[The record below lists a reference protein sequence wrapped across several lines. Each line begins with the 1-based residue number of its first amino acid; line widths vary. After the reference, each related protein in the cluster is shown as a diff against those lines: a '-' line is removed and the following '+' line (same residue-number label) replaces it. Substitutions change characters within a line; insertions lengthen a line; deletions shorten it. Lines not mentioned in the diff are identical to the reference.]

1 MKIVLEQ
8 SQVPH
13 ENEDYN
19 NGLQFLS
26 LGYDDDVF
34 VQIGNLSIRVNKE
47 QLKKALSVFQ

>member
-13 ENEDYN
+13 ENDDYN

-26 LGYDDDVF
+26 LGYDDDIF
-34 VQIGNLSIRVNKE
+34 VQIGNLSIRVSKE
-47 QLKKALSVFQ
+47 QLQKAVSLF